1 MKIQLTTEEVKKA
14 IAYYTREKILYSTEY
29 REIEQI
35 EVDADGAS
43 LVVTEIDQI
52 NRAPAPAPC
61 APVAPSIC
69 Y

>member
-35 EVDADGAS
+35 EVDGEGAS
-43 LVVTEIDQI
+43 LVVTEIDPI
-52 NRAPAPAPC
+52 NHAPVPTPYAPAVPPRA
-61 APVAPSIC
+61 